1 LAGRRAC
8 FKAPSETFL
17 GVLLYGFGCDLGGR
31 GSIQGAYSGSSG
43 QGILSPVTHLRVS
56 DISNKLAIGTFK
68 SLIM

>member
-1 LAGRRAC
+1 M
-8 FKAPSETFL
+8 
-17 GVLLYGFGCDLGGR
+17 FGCDLGGR